1 MALAEACYQQDKYAA
16 TSHASRA
23 AWLRTWMSMH
33 DAVFAREVVRP
44 PPFPLTPL
52 IIDKVATLFK
62 AAGYL
67 SFDNYMFRAKS
78 EHLALGIC
86 GPGAWSAEL
95 SAAMKDAIRSC
106 NRGAGTSRQ
115 SQPLDVGRVA
125 GLGLPDEPVVD
136 SGPVA
141 PADFVTAGSFFL
153 LREIELAAARQWH
166 VTFSVD
172 ETSVTWSLPSSKT
185 DPRAVGV
192 SRTWD
197 CCCSV
202 ESLFPACP
210 VYALLRQRARA
221 EEFALRDGV
230 PPGVG

>member
-1 MALAEACYQQDKYAA
+1 MAEASYQQDKYAA

-23 AWLRTWMSMH
+23 AWLRTWMSVH
-33 DAVFAREVVRP
+33 EAAFAREVVRP

-78 EHLALGIC
+78 EHLLLGIC

-95 SAAMKDAIRSC
+95 SGAMKDAIRSC

-115 SQPLDVGRVA
+115 SQPLDVVKVA
-125 GLGLPDEPVVD
+125 ELGLSDSPLVA

-141 PADFVTAGSFFL
+141 PADFVLTGSFFL
-153 LREIELAAARQWH
+153 PREVELAAAR
-166 VTFSVD
+166 
-172 ETSVTWSLPSSKT
+172 
-185 DPRAVGV
+185 
-192 SRTWD
+192 
-197 CCCSV
+197 
-202 ESLFPACP
+202 
-210 VYALLRQRARA
+210 
-221 EEFALRDGV
+221 
-230 PPGVG
+230 